1 MAYSSS
7 PIVPA
12 TMTDGPRPILQRL
25 QAGLQDSISARSRKQ
40 FLLLAAGST
49 FVVLS
54 TTLTRRSLA
63 HRRLATIPK
72 FYGQNNHPAPNFNGP
87 SEAVAALNI
96 ATLNVAAV
104 SMMLVGGT
112 LWAAD
117 ISSMDEMRRKI
128 RGGLGVDGG
137 EGTEKDAEEE
147 FEEWLASVLE
157 RKEEKERR
165 REEMG
170 QVQGEQR
177 VNEQGK
183 QR

>member
-1 MAYSSS
+1 MAYLPNPIASS
-7 PIVPA
+7 

-25 QAGLQDSISARSRKQ
+25 QASLQDSISARSRKQ

-54 TTLTRRSLA
+54 TSLTRRSLV

-72 FYGQNNHPAPNFNGP
+72 FYGQNNHPSPNFNGP

-117 ISSMDEMRRKI
+117 ISSMDEMRKKI
-128 RGGLGVDGG
+128 RGGLGVDG
-137 EGTEKDAEEE
+137 GTEKDAEEE
-147 FEEWLASVLE
+147 FEEWLATVLE
-157 RKEEKERR
+157 RKEDKERR
-165 REEMG
+165 KEEMG
-170 QVQGEQR
+170 QVRGEQQ